1 MKRSGFKWIVAVVV
15 SMAASLGAKAQYY
28 QIANQ
33 LFGLISPALS
43 GSMNYRG
50 YVEASGLAGF
60 GDNHAN
66 FVGVSTS
73 QGFQYSSWFFMGVG
87 LGVDFAIVPSDD
99 VDGPDDWD
107 GNYPD
112 YYNHSTSKTRAMI
125 PVFTD
130 FRFNFGGGRGVGVF
144 VDLKLGATWLL
155 GDRYLTLQH
164 GRLSGATQFY
174 LKPSVGLRV
183 PVSGLNPKQAF
194 NIGLTYQLITS
205 NNNFYRWN
213 GDGVTLS
220 ALGLSIAFEW

>member
-1 MKRSGFKWIVAVVV
+1 MAVVV
-15 SMAASLGAKAQYY
+15 LMTASFGVRAQYY

-33 LFGLISPALS
+33 LSGLISPALS
-43 GSMNYRG
+43 GSMNYKG

-66 FVGVSTS
+66 FVGISTS

-87 LGVDFAIVPSDD
+87 IGVDMAIVRND
-99 VDGPDDWD
+99 VTDKADWE
-107 GNYPD
+107 GTYPD
-112 YYNHSTSKTRAMI
+112 YYDHSSSKTRAMI

-130 FRFNFGGGRGVGVF
+130 FRFNLGSGRGVGAF
-144 VDLKLGATWLL
+144 IDLKLGATWLL

-174 LKPSVGLRV
+174 LKPSVGLRI
-183 PVSGLNPKQAF
+183 PVSTVNPKQAV

-205 NNNFYRWN
+205 NNNYYRW
-213 GDGVTLS
+213 DGNAVTLN